1 MKSEALGTK
10 RGATAADLRQNAQG
24 DRKAK
29 ASGTTRRTVGVGSI
43 VSHTLLVII
52 ALLVLFP
59 FFWMLDTA
67 LKPNNQVFEFP
78 PSFIP
83 SSIQWGNFVEAWT
96 YLPFGHFIFN
106 TLVVAGGGT
115 LLVVL
120 TSSLAAYAFARLK
133 FPGRDLVFVL
143 YLSTLMVPQA
153 VLVVPQFFLI
163 KDLEWIN
170 TYQALILPGAFT
182 AFGTFLLRQFFK
194 GIPIELEEA
203 AKLDGCSRLRILFQ
217 VILPLSTAALAVL
230 ALFTFIG
237 FWNNFLWPLIVVNT
251 ADMATIPLGLQMFQ
265 GQHAQAWNYMMAG
278 ATISIVPGLILL
290 IFVQKYLV
298 QGISLTGLGGR

>member
-1 MKSEALGTK
+1 
-10 RGATAADLRQNAQG
+10 
-24 DRKAK
+24 
-29 ASGTTRRTVGVGSI
+29 
-43 VSHTLLVII
+43 LVII

-83 SSIQWGNFVEAWT
+83 SSIQWGNFVDAWT
-96 YLPFGHFIFN
+96 YLPFGRFIYN
-106 TLVVAGGGT
+106 TLVVAVGGT

-133 FPGRDLVFVL
+133 FPGRDVVFVL
-143 YLSTLMVPQA
+143 YLGTLMVPQA

-163 KDLEWIN
+163 KDLGWIN

-230 ALFTFIG
+230 GLFTFIG
-237 FWNNFLWPLIVVNT
+237 MWNNFLWPLIVVNT
-251 ADMATIPLGLQMFQ
+251 PDHATIPLGLQMFQ
-265 GQHAQAWNYMMAG
+265 GQHGTVWNQMMAG
-278 ATISIVPGLILL
+278 ATIAIIPGLILL